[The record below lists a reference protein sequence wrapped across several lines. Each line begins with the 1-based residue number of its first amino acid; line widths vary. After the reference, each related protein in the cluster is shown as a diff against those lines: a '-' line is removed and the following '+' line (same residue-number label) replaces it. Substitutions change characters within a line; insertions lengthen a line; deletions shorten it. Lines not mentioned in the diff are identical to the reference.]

1 MLALPGDFEVVVM
14 LSRAVEGWL
23 LGLAEA
29 PPRLALRQP
38 TYERLTESA
47 DNDLDLPAFFKQ
59 FRHQVPVDDVPSCA
73 LGRPSRPRPRLLDT
87 SMMTADGKLEIFR
100 YAKRYIL
107 DRYFSKSLRCK
118 QCVYNGSCRGMH
130 INYVRAHG
138 YGMMA
143 PVLPEAAQAS

>member
-1 MLALPGDFEVVVM
+1 M
-14 LSRAVEGWL
+14 
-23 LGLAEA
+23 
-29 PPRLALRQP
+29 
-38 TYERLTESA
+38 
-47 DNDLDLPAFFKQ
+47 
-59 FRHQVPVDDVPSCA
+59 
-73 LGRPSRPRPRLLDT
+73 RPRPRLLDT